1 MSGTLLNAL
10 HVLIYLIFTTVIFTP
25 ILLMLINIAIVQV
38 KKLSLKKIKQFAHC
52 PLASEQDSKPR
63 SMISRTHV
71 PDLTTIL

>member
-10 HVLIYLIFTTVIFTP
+10 HVLTYLLFTTANTIDV
-25 ILLMLINIAIVQV
+25 INIAILQV
-38 KKLSLKKIKQFAHC
+38 KKLSLKKIKQLAHC
-52 PLASEQDSKPR
+52 PIASEQDSKPR